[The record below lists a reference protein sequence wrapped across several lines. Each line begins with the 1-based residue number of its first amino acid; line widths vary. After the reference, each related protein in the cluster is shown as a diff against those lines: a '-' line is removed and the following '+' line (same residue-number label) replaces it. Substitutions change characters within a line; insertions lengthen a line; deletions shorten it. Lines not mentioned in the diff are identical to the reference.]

1 MTLMEDVATLQARI
15 EKGRRDRARAE
26 GARDAAQAAADNA
39 RAELKRDFDVDDIEQ
54 AEELLIHLRGELAEL
69 TAEMDA
75 HLGEIGV

>member
-1 MTLMEDVATLQARI
+1 MTLMEDVAALQARI

-39 RAELKRDFDVDDIEQ
+39 RAELKRDFDVDTVEQ
-54 AEELLIHLRGELAEL
+54 AEELLIHLRNELAEL